1 MRTSFLWVA
10 AWVGVIGGVGMMVIG
25 WLVATEPLASMLT
38 GYGFLFVLTAAYLGA
53 GLAIRDRVRTAISTR
68 RERVEAPSLMGRRV
82 F

>member
-1 MRTSFLWVA
+1 MWA
-10 AWVGVIGGVGMMVIG
+10 GVIGGVGMMVAG
-25 WLVATEPLASMLT
+25 WLVATELGSMLT
-38 GYGFLFVLTAAYLGA
+38 GYGLLFVLTAAYLGA